1 MALPYESDPN
11 EQDGEDQSCNTS
23 NKLSNQDAQ
32 VEYTLQKYI
41 HFLFELDHCRKIKF
55 WAIFYHFFG
64 LLFGSLP
71 SVSTSRNL
79 EAGVL
84 ETRKVARTRRRK
96 NKLIV
101 CELVISQF
109 NLSGRLEENDVK

>member
-1 MALPYESDPN
+1 MSRMARINPVTHQINL
-11 EQDGEDQSCNTS
+11 QS
-23 NKLSNQDAQ
+23 LEDAQ
-32 VEYTLQKYI
+32 AEYTLQKYT
-41 HFLFELDHCRKIKF
+41 HFLFELDHSRKIRF

-64 LLFGSLP
+64 LLFGLLP

-84 ETRKVARTRRRK
+84 ETRKVARTRTRK

-101 CELVISQF
+101 FELVISLF